1 MLRDGP
7 PSRDAVTTSLTCLE
21 LVDVNTFTS
30 SGMIAPASVPQ
41 EMMSDSFH
49 HRLSLSPPAPRRG
62 TSRYDTMNVI
72 ATDTSEVTHTS
83 CVSGASKCILSA
95 LPERAF
101 TIASLNRYERPLV
114 TIIMMRIAKIQT
126 SS

>member
-1 MLRDGP
+1 M
-7 PSRDAVTTSLTCLE
+7 TTSFTCLE
-21 LVDVNTFTS
+21 LVDVKTFTS

-49 HRLSLSPPAPRRG
+49 HRLSLSPPAPSFG

-72 ATDTSEVTHTS
+72 ATETIDVTHTS

-95 LPERAF
+95 LP
-101 TIASLNRYERPLV
+101 
-114 TIIMMRIAKIQT
+114 
-126 SS
+126 

>member
-1 MLRDGP
+1 MKILII
-7 PSRDAVTTSLTCLE
+7 
-21 LVDVNTFTS
+21 

-41 EMMSDSFH
+41 VMMSDSFH

-72 ATDTSEVTHTS
+72 ATETSDVTHTS

-101 TIASLNRYERPLV
+101 TIASLNRYESPLV

-126 SS
+126 SSWTWTSASVTASRMKVMSATPVTP